1 MINYPDTISPYF
13 IELEHFS
20 DQRGNLSVLSLLVLP
35 FTPIRF
41 FTLSP
46 KESIQPR
53 GKHAHKIC
61 WQLFI
66 STKSSSK
73 ITWENSQT
81 ASIELLSEGE
91 SLLVPP
97 WNWCEINFDTLNS
110 SISVFASHLFDTDDY
125 VTERPNSKAI
135 ETR

>member
-1 MINYPDTISPYF
+1 VINYPDTISPYA
-13 IELEHFS
+13 IELKQIS
-20 DQRGNLSVLSLLVLP
+20 DQRGNLSVLSFLDLP

-41 FTLSP
+41 FNISP
-46 KESIQPR
+46 KDSIQPR

-66 STKSSSK
+66 STKGSSK
-73 ITWENSQT
+73 IIWENSQT
-81 ASIELLSEGE
+81 TSIELLSEGD

-110 SISVFASHLFDTDDY
+110 SISVFASHLFDTADY
-125 VTERPNSKAI
+125 VTERPNSTAI